1 MEEIESRKCTKA
13 VPWFL
18 FLTGAI
24 NTLAGNAEVGGFSL
38 FIAFLAFC
46 FCVMIDKV
54 NEIPAAAPSTGS
66 NTQWFDDETA
76 VKPKHQFME
85 YKDTNEGVA
94 GARREIVGV
103 RSDFQVTP
111 SRFFSE
117 HRNSFKD

>member
-1 MEEIESRKCTKA
+1 MGKPERKKCTKA
-13 VPWFL
+13 VPWFF
-18 FLTGAI
+18 FLTGAM
-24 NTLAGNAEVGGFSL
+24 NTLAGKGEVGGFSL
-38 FIAFLAFC
+38 FVAFLAFC

-76 VKPKHQFME
+76 VKPIHQFME

-103 RSDFQVTP
+103 RADFQVTP
-111 SRFFSE
+111 SRFFADDRKS
-117 HRNSFKD
+117 